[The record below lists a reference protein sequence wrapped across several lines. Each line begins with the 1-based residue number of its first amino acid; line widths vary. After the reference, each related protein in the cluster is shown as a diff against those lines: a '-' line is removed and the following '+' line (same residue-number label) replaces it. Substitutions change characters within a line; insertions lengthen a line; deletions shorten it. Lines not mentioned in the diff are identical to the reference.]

1 VPPSSIGLMERIA
14 PQVRWSD
21 LWAVVRTSAVQR
33 LGKPLL
39 LAYLGLAVFGGS
51 VVAASVLA
59 MWIGP
64 R

>member
-1 VPPSSIGLMERIA
+1 MERIA

-39 LAYLGLAVFGGS
+39 LAYLGLALFGGS